1 MQPGL
6 SRVEVAERMTKRIIL
21 ILALLV
27 ALALA
32 CTRSAPVQ
40 IELPNLLRST
50 PEAAVP
56 TAPATPEGEIFLP
69 EVSAGADETQAA
81 APGETAAAETAAA
94 TLTPEAASASE
105 TAEAVQATEEVQP
118 AQTETP
124 IPPAPNSLF
133 LPLVGSGRAGESGG
147 DTTGGETTPAAQSP
161 AGDSLPG
168 QTPSIALEATP
179 VILQVGETLTV
190 VGRPTGI
197 GLPYY
202 DLTVQDQG
210 AQQAQVLGQVTYENQ
225 ARPQPGMSQVL
236 ELVSA
241 QGDMNQAT
249 FVLRAKAPGTAAVQ
263 ISATGEVQTESGAYT
278 WSGGSSQAIEIT
290 VEG

>member
-1 MQPGL
+1 
-6 SRVEVAERMTKRIIL
+6 MTKRIFL
-21 ILALLV
+21 ILALLA

-40 IELPNLLRST
+40 IELPNLLEST
-50 PEAAVP
+50 PATVVP
-56 TAPATPEGEIFLP
+56 TAAATPEGEIFLP
-69 EVSAGADETQAA
+69 EVSAGADGTQAA
-81 APGETAAAETAAA
+81 APGETAAAEAAAA

-105 TAEAVQATEEVQP
+105 AAEAVQATEEVQP

-124 IPPAPNSLF
+124 IPPAPNNLF
-133 LPLVGSGRAGESGG
+133 LPFVGSGRAGESGG
-147 DTTGGETTPAAQSP
+147 EATPAAQSP
-161 AGDSLPG
+161 AGDSSPG
-168 QTPSIALEATP
+168 QNPSIALEATP
-179 VILQVGETLTV
+179 VILHVGETLTV

-278 WSGGSSQAIEIT
+278 WSGGSSQAIAIT